1 MTRLS
6 LTVLLGWLV
15 VTPAVAHAQGDSPRL
30 FSIGARGGFLST
42 SWDYTESDEF
52 FERGTDVAAGG
63 FVGIGGQGEGRLA
76 LGVLVDV
83 LYARQR
89 IGDAIIGQ
97 DVVRE
102 VVHVPILLKVR
113 ARRLSA
119 GGARVY
125 GLVGPAIDVQTR
137 ATFGEEDVTDL
148 YEDSLL
154 SIVAGGGVEWGRWSI
169 DARAAWGTSSV
180 PKDLSG
186 PGEIRAN
193 TFAILG
199 GFRVR

>member
-1 MTRLS
+1 MRVAIA
-6 LTVLLGWLV
+6 LTILFVPTLASAQSD
-15 VTPAVAHAQGDSPRL
+15 PAPRL

-52 FERGTDVAAGG
+52 FERGTDVATGG

>member
-1 MTRLS
+1 VRVAIA
-6 LTVLLGWLV
+6 LTILFVPTLASAQSD
-15 VTPAVAHAQGDSPRL
+15 PAPRL
-30 FSIGARGGFLST
+30 VSIGARGGFLST
-42 SWDYTESDEF
+42 SWDYTESDEL

-63 FVGIGGQGEGRLA
+63 FVGIGGQGEGGLS

-137 ATFGEEDVTDL
+137 AMFGEEDVTDL

>member
-1 MTRLS
+1 MRVAIA
-6 LTVLLGWLV
+6 LTILFVPTLASAQSD
-15 VTPAVAHAQGDSPRL
+15 PAPRL
-30 FSIGARGGFLST
+30 VSIGARGGFLST

-63 FVGIGGQGEGRLA
+63 FVGIGGQGEGRLS

-137 ATFGEEDVTDL
+137 AMFGEEDVTDL

>member
-1 MTRLS
+1 VRVAIA
-6 LTVLLGWLV
+6 LTILFVPTLASAQSD
-15 VTPAVAHAQGDSPRL
+15 PAPRL
-30 FSIGARGGFLST
+30 ASFGARGGFLST
-42 SWDYTESDEF
+42 SWDYTESDEL
-52 FERGTDVAAGG
+52 FERGTDVAVGG
-63 FVGIGGQGEGRLA
+63 FVGIGGQGEGRLS

-137 ATFGEEDVTDL
+137 AMFGEEDVTDL